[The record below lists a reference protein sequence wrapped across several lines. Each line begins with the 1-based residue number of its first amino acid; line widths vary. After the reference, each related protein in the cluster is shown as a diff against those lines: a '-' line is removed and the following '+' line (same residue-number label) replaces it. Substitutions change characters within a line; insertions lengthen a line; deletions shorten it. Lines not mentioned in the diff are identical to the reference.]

1 MPITGVNRLLVD
13 TNVLVSGLLKPDGNE
28 RRVLRRAPLHN
39 PPVDSGEHRR
49 HIAGTCA
56 SEFV

>member
-1 MPITGVNRLLVD
+1 MRVVLD

-28 RRVLRRAPLHN
+28 RRVLRRAPLDN